1 MQRSFKKLT
10 VIHLNSIT
18 NAYKIMRKALL
29 LFLTLWIC
37 APVLRAQTIKTP
49 DQLYGSLFKAVQ
61 LSGIFPDNKTFV
73 DCVPVT
79 SPDSIM
85 IQYAAARQQPAFKLA
100 DFIKT
105 SFLLPD
111 SGTRAAAVNGQ
122 ESAVTAH
129 IQHLW
134 NVLLRDPNTERPY
147 SSLLPLPYPYIVPG
161 GRFREIYY
169 WDSYFTMLGL
179 EESGRILIIENMVRN
194 FAHLISQYGHIPN
207 GNRTYFL
214 SRSQP
219 PFFALMLDI
228 LAKHKG
234 DSIYVSYLPE
244 LEKEYAYWMDRSA
257 PTKHV
262 VKMPDGSI
270 LNRYYDQDDI
280 PRQEAYKEDM
290 AIAAKLPAPA
300 KGIFRELRSAA
311 ESGWDFSSRW
321 FRNGKNLH
329 TIRVT
334 AQVPVDLNCLLYHL
348 EKTIAKAQQLAGS
361 QQKAQLYTLL
371 AAKRKRS
378 IERYCWSDKA
388 GWYVDYDLLTH
399 QASTSLTLAGMYPF
413 FLDVAAKSRLAPVQQ
428 KINSQFL
435 KAGGVV
441 TTLKNTGEQWDYPN
455 GWAPLQWVTIAGLD
469 NYGAKTLAKKIAERW
484 VRLNV
489 QVYQHTGKLMEKYN
503 VTDLSLT
510 AGGGEYPTQDGF
522 GWTNGVLLRLMNQY
536 KISE

>member
-1 MQRSFKKLT
+1 M
-10 VIHLNSIT
+10 
-18 NAYKIMRKALL
+18 IMRKALL
-29 LFLTLWIC
+29 LFLTLWLY
-37 APVLRAQTIKTP
+37 APVLRAQAVKTP
-49 DQLYGSLFKAVQ
+49 DELYGPLFKEIQ
-61 LSGIFPDNKTFV
+61 LSGIFADNKTFV

-79 SPDSIM
+79 SPDTINM
-85 IQYAAARQQPAFKLA
+85 RYQTAKQQPSFNLPAFVK
-100 DFIKT
+100 
-105 SFLLPD
+105 SNFLLPD
-111 SGTRAAAVNGQ
+111 SGLRTAAINGREQ
-122 ESAVTAH
+122 SVTAH
-129 IQHLW
+129 IKQLW

-179 EESGRILIIENMVRN
+179 EESGRILVIENMIKN
-194 FAHLISQYGHIPN
+194 FAYLISRYGHIPN
-207 GNRTYFL
+207 GNRNYFL

-219 PFFALMLDI
+219 PFFSLMLDI

-262 VKMPDGSI
+262 IKMPDGSI
-270 LNRYYDQDDI
+270 LNRYYDQQDI

-290 AIAAKLPAPA
+290 AVAAKLPSPG
-300 KGIFRELRSAA
+300 GIFRELRSAA

-321 FRNGKNLH
+321 FRNGRDLH

-334 AQVPVDLNCLLYHL
+334 EIVPVDLNCLLFHL
-348 EKTIAKAQQLAGS
+348 EQTMARAQQLAGNR
-361 QQKAQLYTLL
+361 QKALEYTQL
-371 AAKRKRS
+371 AARRKQS
-378 IERYCWSDKA
+378 INRYCWSHK
-388 GWYVDYDLLTH
+388 GEWYLDYDLTKKAH
-399 QASTSLTLAGMYPF
+399 SGQFTLAGMYPF
-413 FLDVAAKSRLAPVQQ
+413 FLHVASPGQVKVVQQ
-428 KINSQFL
+428 TIKNVFL

-441 TTLKNTGEQWDYPN
+441 TTTKATGEQWDYPN

-469 NYGAKTLAKKIAERW
+469 NYGAKALAKTIAERW
-484 VRLNV
+484 VHLNV
-489 QVYQHTGKLMEKYN
+489 QVYKNTGKLMEKYN

-522 GWTNGVLLRLMNQY
+522 GWTNGVLLKLMVKYNL
-536 KISE
+536 

>member
-1 MQRSFKKLT
+1 
-10 VIHLNSIT
+10 
-18 NAYKIMRKALL
+18 MRKALL
-29 LFLTLWIC
+29 LFLTLWLC
-37 APVLRAQTIKTP
+37 APVPAQTIKPP
-49 DQLYGSLFKAVQ
+49 DELYGRLFRAVQ
-61 LSGIFPDNKTFV
+61 LSGIFADNKTFV
-73 DCVPVT
+73 DCVPT
-79 SPDSIM
+79 MHPDTINLH
-85 IQYAAARQQPAFKLA
+85 YEAARQQPGFDLAAFVKES
-100 DFIKT
+100 FI
-105 SFLLPD
+105 LPD
-111 SGTRAAAVNGQ
+111 SGMQATAVNGQ
-122 ESAVTAH
+122 ERSVTAH

-134 NVLLRDPNTERPY
+134 NVLLRDPGTAAPY

-179 EESGRILIIENMVRN
+179 EESGRILVIENMIRN
-194 FAHLISQYGHIPN
+194 FAFLITRYGHIPN
-207 GNRTYFL
+207 GNRNYFL

-234 DSIYVSYLPE
+234 DSIYVSYLAE
-244 LEKEYAYWMDRSA
+244 MEKEYDYWMDRSA

-262 VKMPDGSI
+262 VKMPDGSS

-280 PRQEAYKEDM
+280 PRQEAYKEDVAVA
-290 AIAAKLPAPA
+290 AIPSAT
-300 KGIFRELRSAA
+300 KGIYRELRSAA

-321 FRNGKNLH
+321 FRNGKDLH

-334 AQVPVDLNCLLYHL
+334 AMAPVDLNCLLYHL
-348 EKTIAKAQQLAGS
+348 EKTLARAQRLAGDQRKS
-361 QQKAQLYTLL
+361 ARYEQL

-378 IERYCWSDKA
+378 IEQYCWSAKA
-388 GWYVDYDLLTH
+388 GWYVDYDLLLRRP
-399 QASTSLTLAGMYPF
+399 STSLTLAGMYPF
-413 FLDVAAKSRLAPVQQ
+413 FLHVAAKSRIAPVQQ
-428 KINSQFL
+428 KVSALFL

-441 TTLKNTGEQWDYPN
+441 TTLKATGQQWDYPN

-469 NYGAKTLAKKIAERW
+469 NYGAKTLARKVAERW

-489 QVYQHTGKLMEKYN
+489 QVYRNTGKLMEKYN

-522 GWTNGVLLRLMNQY
+522 GWTNGVLLRLMTQY
-536 KISE
+536 DLD